1 MELYTLRYV
10 LAVAD
15 SGNFSLAAQA
25 CHVGQPALSQQI
37 AKLEKEL
44 GVALFA
50 RNPRGATLTEAGK
63 DFVLR
68 AREILQR
75 AQALQAEMSFYA
87 GLRKGSL
94 NLGIITSLQCIN
106 FGGMLSAFCGSY
118 PDISVNIVQEG
129 THRLLDLL
137 LDRKVDL
144 AFLNRPLSQLAS
156 SLEFVKLG
164 EDHYSLAV
172 PRVHPLAGREEVSL
186 RELRGEHFIFHQTGQ
201 VAAELCLT
209 ACRRAGF
216 EPDIVC
222 RSSSPTTSLYMV
234 QGGLGVA
241 FLPSEDFRSH
251 TLSGVREIKLE
262 ERIVKEVGG
271 AWRRDAASPL
281 VDAAVQFAREWVK

>member
-186 RELRGEHFIFHQTGQ
+186 RELRGEHFISTRPARWPRSCASPP
-201 VAAELCLT
+201 AAGRALSRT
-209 ACRRAGF
+209 SSAAPAAPPPPFTWSRAGLGWPF
-216 EPDIVC
+216 CPRRTSTPIPSPASG
-222 RSSSPTTSLYMV
+222 RSS
-234 QGGLGVA
+234 
-241 FLPSEDFRSH
+241 
-251 TLSGVREIKLE
+251 
-262 ERIVKEVGG
+262 
-271 AWRRDAASPL
+271 
-281 VDAAVQFAREWVK
+281 

>member
-129 THRLLDLL
+129 THRLLDL
-137 LDRKVDL
+137 
-144 AFLNRPLSQLAS
+144 
-156 SLEFVKLG
+156 
-164 EDHYSLAV
+164 AV

-241 FLPSEDFRSH
+241 FLPSEDFHSH

-262 ERIVKEVGG
+262 ERIVKEVGV

>member
-1 MELYTLRYV
+1 
-10 LAVAD
+10 
-15 SGNFSLAAQA
+15 
-25 CHVGQPALSQQI
+25 
-37 AKLEKEL
+37 
-44 GVALFA
+44 
-50 RNPRGATLTEAGK
+50 
-63 DFVLR
+63 
-68 AREILQR
+68 
-75 AQALQAEMSFYA
+75 MSFYA

-222 RSSSPTTSLYMV
+222 RSSSPTTTLYMV
-234 QGGLGVA
+234 QGGLGGGLSA
-241 FLPSEDFRSH
+241 LGGLPLPYPLRRPGDQA
-251 TLSGVREIKLE
+251 
-262 ERIVKEVGG
+262 GG
-271 AWRRDAASPL
+271 ADRQGGGGGLAPGRGLPL

>member
-129 THRLLDLL
+129 THRLLELL
-137 LDRKVDL
+137 LEGLVL
-144 AFLNRPLSQLAS
+144 
-156 SLEFVKLG
+156 V
-164 EDHYSLAV
+164 V
-172 PRVHPLAGREEVSL
+172 L
-186 RELRGEHFIFHQTGQ
+186 REGAHGALGGLAHRG
-201 VAAELCLT
+201 ARR
-209 ACRRAGF
+209 RRAAAGW
-216 EPDIVC
+216 
-222 RSSSPTTSLYMV
+222 Y
-234 QGGLGVA
+234 
-241 FLPSEDFRSH
+241 
-251 TLSGVREIKLE
+251 
-262 ERIVKEVGG
+262 
-271 AWRRDAASPL
+271 RRHDPR
-281 VDAAVQFAREWVK
+281 FADG

>member
-1 MELYTLRYV
+1 M
-10 LAVAD
+10 
-15 SGNFSLAAQA
+15 
-25 CHVGQPALSQQI
+25 
-37 AKLEKEL
+37 
-44 GVALFA
+44 
-50 RNPRGATLTEAGK
+50 
-63 DFVLR
+63 
-68 AREILQR
+68 
-75 AQALQAEMSFYA
+75 
-87 GLRKGSL
+87 
-94 NLGIITSLQCIN
+94 
-106 FGGMLSAFCGSY
+106 
-118 PDISVNIVQEG
+118 NIVQEG
-129 THRLLDLL
+129 THRLLELL

-251 TLSGVREIKLE
+251 TLSGDQT
-262 ERIVKEVGG
+262 GG
-271 AWRRDAASPL
+271 ADRQGGGGGLAPGRGLPPGGRRSPVRPGVGQMTAPFFSSFPPVPL
-281 VDAAVQFAREWVK
+281 VV

>member
-118 PDISVNIVQEG
+118 PDISVNIGEQAEQKREAVKSVLISAG
-129 THRLLDLL
+129 FRVGAAALLFCARGRTPWPRLHRVLLW
-137 LDRKVDL
+137 
-144 AFLNRPLSQLAS
+144 
-156 SLEFVKLG
+156 
-164 EDHYSLAV
+164 LAV
-172 PRVHPLAGREEVSL
+172 LALITIPFSLVVLRQRL
-186 RELRGEHFIFHQTGQ
+186 REIEGGELN
-201 VAAELCLT
+201 E
-209 ACRRAGF
+209 
-216 EPDIVC
+216 
-222 RSSSPTTSLYMV
+222 
-234 QGGLGVA
+234 
-241 FLPSEDFRSH
+241 
-251 TLSGVREIKLE
+251 
-262 ERIVKEVGG
+262 
-271 AWRRDAASPL
+271 
-281 VDAAVQFAREWVK
+281 ARKY